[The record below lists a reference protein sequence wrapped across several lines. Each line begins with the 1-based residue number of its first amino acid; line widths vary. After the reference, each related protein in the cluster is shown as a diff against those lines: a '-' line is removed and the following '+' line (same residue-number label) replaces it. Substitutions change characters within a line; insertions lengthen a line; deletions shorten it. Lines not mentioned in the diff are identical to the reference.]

1 MSSGR
6 IRDWVGLDWF
16 SLIQVSSGGL
26 ALRLMSYLHT
36 GGAFGGI
43 IMGVLQIERA
53 IAGAVNTFWT
63 IAHHIKWWLKAN
75 SGI

>member
-1 MSSGR
+1 M
-6 IRDWVGLDWF
+6 GLGWF
-16 SLIQVSSGGL
+16 SLIQFSSGGL

-53 IAGAVNTFWT
+53 IAGAVNTFRT

>member
-1 MSSGR
+1 M
-6 IRDWVGLDWF
+6 GLDWF

-75 SGI
+75 LGI

>member
-1 MSSGR
+1 MG
-6 IRDWVGLDWF
+6 GLGWF
-16 SLIQVSSGGL
+16 SLIQFSSGGL

-53 IAGAVNTFWT
+53 IAGAV
-63 IAHHIKWWLKAN
+63 LKHLQDHRSSYKVVA
-75 SGI
+75 